1 MAYVKILTRESKFS
15 DVIGIIS
22 LKSVLAIIILVF
34 LVYLFFTTKMMR
46 FYASALFSFY
56 YLTKTMWISVVLL
69 GVFQTIVLIPL
80 RIFRLIQGDTITEF
94 QEKVEV
100 MKTPM
105 IQRDQFKK
113 EFHFGNPTF
122 LYYLV
127 EFMIQLTT
135 FLTIGRLF
143 LTDFYSNAL
152 NRTLLYDFVP
162 YPQYPI
168 QSTWFK
174 IPYIGLAG
182 KTDLGWSSV
191 IQVWLLILLIQIVI
205 WVIRYLTRKNQD
217 HKIAASGKLSARY
230 SYGYFLI
237 FIILSWLLLRN
248 FPTGFAF
255 KIFTGD
261 VSIPNR
267 TLNIITAIATFGML
281 LWFGYQRIQRKVK
294 LAKAKG
300 IEDRVIELTKQ
311 QMFASAFKDAVLVG
325 LGAYFITNHIPS
337 AFELSVFTLE
347 IISLSA
353 PFTLDKFILKLKP
366 SKI

>member
-1 MAYVKILTRESKFS
+1 MRTPFWNDLAYPR
-15 DVIGIIS
+15 
-22 LKSVLAIIILVF
+22 
-34 LVYLFFTTKMMR
+34 
-46 FYASALFSFY
+46 
-56 YLTKTMWISVVLL
+56 
-69 GVFQTIVLIPL
+69 
-80 RIFRLIQGDTITEF
+80 
-94 QEKVEV
+94 
-100 MKTPM
+100 
-105 IQRDQFKK
+105 
-113 EFHFGNPTF
+113 
-122 LYYLV
+122 
-127 EFMIQLTT
+127 
-135 FLTIGRLF
+135 
-143 LTDFYSNAL
+143 
-152 NRTLLYDFVP
+152 
-162 YPQYPI
+162 QY
-168 QSTWFK
+168 F
-174 IPYIGLAG
+174 
-182 KTDLGWSSV
+182 
-191 IQVWLLILLIQIVI
+191 WLLILLIQIVI